1 MQIDWFEFIP
11 SFARLRL
18 AVDWLL
24 VIIALFIVPQNRK
37 PSAGMAWLLVIF
49 LFPWLGYLL
58 FFIFGSSKLPDARR
72 HAQDTLN
79 EAIRRVSGQLG
90 SGNRTAES
98 ASVAVPEYFESIA
111 RLNEA
116 LTGLPVVDGNGLE
129 ILSHYDESIRRLAE
143 DIDQAQHFVH
153 LEYYILVM
161 DETSEPVFAALGRA
175 AQRGITV
182 RVMYDWLSTRT
193 YKNYRTMLKRLKSQ
207 GVIVQAMLPFR
218 LPGFGYVRPDLRNHR
233 KLVVIDDHTGYIGS
247 QNLVKRNYHRRDE
260 IAYDELVVRLQ
271 GPVVLELSAVFVTDW
286 YSETSVML
294 DPGGP
299 GLAPPVPSYGNVRA
313 QLLPSGPGYE
323 DENNLKL
330 FTSLVHAARREIT
343 IVNPYFVPDE
353 TLIMAL
359 TTAARRGVKVTVI
372 NSEAQDQWLVAH
384 AQCSFYEGLLKAG
397 VDIFLYPAP
406 VLLHSKFLTVDDEMV
421 TVGSSN
427 LDLRS
432 FYLNL
437 EVTLVVYDEAVVKA
451 FRQVEAQYLERCTQ
465 LRLEQWMTRPWRLV
479 LLDNLARLTSELL

>member
-1 MQIDWFEFIP
+1 MQIDLFEFIP

-24 VIIALFIVPQNRK
+24 VVIALFIVPQNRK

-58 FFIFGSSKLPDARR
+58 FFIFGSSKLPYARR
-72 HAQDTLN
+72 NAQNTLN
-79 EAIRRVSGQLG
+79 EAIKRSASQLG
-90 SGNRTAES
+90 SGNRNPDS
-98 ASVAVPEYFESIA
+98 ASVAVPDDFAPLA

-116 LTGLPVVDGNGLE
+116 LTGLPVVDGNALE

-143 DIDQAQHFVH
+143 DIDQAQNFVH
-153 LEYYILVM
+153 LEYYILVL
-161 DETSEPVFAALGRA
+161 DETSEPVFAAMGRA
-175 AQRGITV
+175 AARGVTV
-182 RVMYDWLSTRT
+182 RVMYDWLSTRG
-193 YKNYRTMLKRLKSQ
+193 YKNYRAMLKRLKAD
-207 GVIVQAMLPFR
+207 GVIVQPMLPFR
-218 LPGFGYVRPDLRNHR
+218 LPGMGYVRPDLRNHR
-233 KLVVIDDHTGYIGS
+233 KLVVIDDQTGYIGS
-247 QNLVKRNYHRRDE
+247 QNLVKRNYHRRDQL
-260 IAYDELVVRLQ
+260 AYDELVVRLQ

-294 DPGGP
+294 DPGEP
-299 GLAPPVPSYGNVRA
+299 GLAPEVPSYGTVRA
-313 QLLPSGPGYE
+313 QILPSGPGYE

-330 FTSLVHAARREIT
+330 FTCLIHAARREIT

-353 TLIMAL
+353 ALIMAL
-359 TTAARRGVKVTVI
+359 TSAARRGVKVTVI

-384 AQCSFYEGLLKAG
+384 AQCSFYEGLLRAG
-397 VDIFLYPAP
+397 VEIYLYQAP
-406 VLLHSKFLTVDDEMV
+406 VLLHSKFITVDDEMT

-437 EVTLVVYDEAVVKA
+437 EVTLVVYDAMVVKA
-451 FRQVEAQYLERCTQ
+451 FRQVEAQYLARCTR
-465 LRLEQWMTRPWRLV
+465 LRLEDWQQRPWRLV